1 MQRFHNGYNKLI
13 SDECIKELQGQ
24 IQKAKDTR
32 EKAKKAYEKEIA
44 NKESVAE
51 LRNSLNEMLV
61 RQAELHS
68 FLGRA
73 SDSEIERLKAIYGDD
88 FEDIVRGKFGKENEN
103 KEKGSNEINTAIDN
117 DITTLPLQQ
126 TQEKFNYDEK
136 KAKDLLEWHKDSSPL
151 TKDENGLPKVFYHG
165 SETDKPFE
173 VFLSEKDQT
182 KWGFWFSSDA
192 NDADLY
198 ARARGNQ
205 AGKHG
210 YKVFLK
216 AKNIFDFNDEKNLEV
231 LKKIFSKDDY
241 EFMLDTLQKWGN
253 EINVFNML
261 KDTNFDRYRSKAE
274 VFKNELKK
282 LGYDG
287 IKELGDT
294 IVVFDSNQIKHI
306 DNKGSY
312 TDTKGNITKTKPK
325 NKESTHTYFNENSPN
340 IMYANPQHLGSGII
354 SGSVAGIETDE
365 NGNIV
370 GFNPAKFAAGFLG
383 GVVGSKAVSKLY
395 NNESTQRYAT
405 LAIKNIQKDYKS
417 LSENNAAMFAKIMQ
431 KFNPRDFLKGKKQ
444 VQEVSKDIFNK
455 ELAQEIESALKN
467 GKVETMPQA
476 EFRNRE
482 EFAKM
487 FDSISGKYGIIETP
501 IGNVECSISYA
512 YRHFAHNTHN
522 TDRENIKGGFFKTFK
537 DPLFIVEQAREG
549 QSSPSVY
556 FYKPFFDK
564 DKNLMNLFGIGIQ
577 GHNVEFKTYYFD
589 KKRNRL
595 KEILTSDKIKI
606 VYMKE

>member
-1 MQRFHNGYNKLI
+1 MLSGSETSHLNGNKDVLALPQHDKGI
-13 SDECIKELQGQ
+13 NQYDNTKETFTDSYGKTHE
-24 IQKAKDTR
+24 IP
-32 EKAKKAYEKEIA
+32 KEIA
-44 NKESVAE
+44 QAWKNTFNLQSLDEAYIPNFTPEVKQALDFVLQGEEIKLTSGSLVKLIKENRLKYLDRIKSTLEQPQRIILQNDGALIFARKFGEEKYFTSVARSDSGE
-51 LRNSLNEMLV
+51 WIIRSNAPKSENGLNNKMSAGGKEIYNS
-61 RQAELHS
+61 QATNQINAHS
-68 FLGRA
+68 PYDDIAKSNIKL
-73 SDSEIERLKAIYGDD
+73 DSEIIPQN
-88 FEDIVRGKFGKENEN
+88 I
-103 KEKGSNEINTAIDN
+103 
-117 DITTLPLQQ
+117 
-126 TQEKFNYDEK
+126 
-136 KAKDLLEWHKDSSPL
+136 KDSI
-151 TKDENGLPKVFYHG
+151 TM
-165 SETDKPFE
+165 
-173 VFLSEKDQT
+173 Q
-182 KWGFWFSSDA
+182 
-192 NDADLY
+192 
-198 ARARGNQ
+198 
-205 AGKHG
+205 
-210 YKVFLK
+210 
-216 AKNIFDFNDEKNLEV
+216 
-231 LKKIFSKDDY
+231 
-241 EFMLDTLQKWGN
+241 
-253 EINVFNML
+253 
-261 KDTNFDRYRSKAE
+261 
-274 VFKNELKK
+274 
-282 LGYDG
+282 
-287 IKELGDT
+287 
-294 IVVFDSNQIKHI
+294 SN
-306 DNKGSY
+306 
-312 TDTKGNITKTKPK
+312 
-325 NKESTHTYFNENSPN
+325 
-340 IMYANPQHLGSGII
+340 AHLGSGII

-365 NGNIV
+365 NGNII

-383 GVVGSKAVSKLY
+383 GVVGSKAVSTIYK
-395 NNESTQRYAT
+395 NKSAQRYAT
-405 LAIKNIQKDYKS
+405 LAIKSIQKDYKS

>member
-13 SDECIKELQGQ
+13 SDEYIKELQGQ

-312 TDTKGNITKTKPK
+312 T
-325 NKESTHTYFNENSPN
+325 
-340 IMYANPQHLGSGII
+340 
-354 SGSVAGIETDE
+354 
-365 NGNIV
+365 
-370 GFNPAKFAAGFLG
+370 
-383 GVVGSKAVSKLY
+383 
-395 NNESTQRYAT
+395 
-405 LAIKNIQKDYKS
+405 
-417 LSENNAAMFAKIMQ
+417 
-431 KFNPRDFLKGKKQ
+431 
-444 VQEVSKDIFNK
+444 
-455 ELAQEIESALKN
+455 
-467 GKVETMPQA
+467 
-476 EFRNRE
+476 
-482 EFAKM
+482 
-487 FDSISGKYGIIETP
+487 
-501 IGNVECSISYA
+501 
-512 YRHFAHNTHN
+512 
-522 TDRENIKGGFFKTFK
+522 
-537 DPLFIVEQAREG
+537 
-549 QSSPSVY
+549 
-556 FYKPFFDK
+556 
-564 DKNLMNLFGIGIQ
+564 
-577 GHNVEFKTYYFD
+577 
-589 KKRNRL
+589 
-595 KEILTSDKIKI
+595 
-606 VYMKE
+606 